1 MRFAVET
8 RLPFLDWRSV
18 ETALALPAEAK
29 FRRGWTKWV
38 LRKAMAKR
46 LPQEVTWRRWKIGF
60 EAPAG
65 TWLRAHESTMRDA
78 VLASTLVGELARPGW
93 LERNYG
99 RMHAGTRWRLFS
111 VAAWERE
118 FGVR

>member
-1 MRFAVET
+1 
-8 RLPFLDWRSV
+8 V

-38 LRKAMAKR
+38 LRKAMER
-46 LPQEVTWRRWKIGF
+46 LLPQEITWRRWKIGF
-60 EAPAG
+60 EAPAR
-65 TWLRAHESTMRDA
+65 TWLHAHEVVMRDA
-78 VLASTLVGELARPGW
+78 VLASALVGEFARPGW
-93 LERNYG
+93 LARNYA

-118 FGVR
+118 FGVH